1 MEELTLTEM
10 ASMKMDDPILDIL
23 ETALDL
29 SEMVDMDG
37 DRDQFAEDIELF
49 APGYLALETAG
60 RAAEYDVERLR
71 RGEEAALIW
80 SAQDW
85 YPRR

>member
-10 ASMKMDDPILDIL
+10 ASMEMDDPILDIL

-37 DRDQFAEDIELF
+37 DRDQFAEDIELY
-49 APGYLALETAG
+49 APGYLELEAAG

-71 RGEEAALIW
+71 REEAALIW